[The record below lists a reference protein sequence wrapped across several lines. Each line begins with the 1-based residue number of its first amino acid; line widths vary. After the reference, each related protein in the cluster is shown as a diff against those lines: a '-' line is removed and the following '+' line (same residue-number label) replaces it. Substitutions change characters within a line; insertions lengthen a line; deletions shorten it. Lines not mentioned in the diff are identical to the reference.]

1 MNRDFLSKEFSMTMD
16 PRPADVQ
23 GRVLPAPVL
32 GVGGKDNRLVPRDGS
47 WDMRNKQFYTTVDI
61 NCWAIVLFINDN
73 LCRAESVRNFA
84 GTFKTVASREG
95 IRVTSDPVAV
105 KYERPH
111 KVRLKLCGNQNVSVY
126 VFVVTILLYILPIYS
141 ILLTISKIAPPPSL
155 VRNIN

>member
-1 MNRDFLSKEFSMTMD
+1 MTMD

-47 WDMRNKQFYTTVDI
+47 WDMRNKQFYTTVDV
-61 NCWAIVLFINDN
+61 NCWAIVLFMNDN
-73 LCRAESVRNFA
+73 LCRAEAVRNFA
-84 GTFKTVASREG
+84 GTFRTVASREG

-111 KVRLKLCGNQNVSVY
+111 KVRLNTVWQPQCICLCFCGNNSAVPSSNVQH
-126 VFVVTILLYILPIYS
+126 FTND
-141 ILLTISKIAPPPSL
+141 K
-155 VRNIN
+155 